1 MKGQLYALVVVIV
14 ALLFSACRSESGSAN
29 VVTPEPTI
37 ESRTITVSELPVEFD
52 ESRTYYY
59 RAANLKDPEH
69 TIIALWQAGFHT
81 TRAWQPLDNPLCAD
95 PLGPTF
101 TVELEV
107 DSPEIV
113 DRGFQRGVGRLFC
126 ATTLT
131 EFLVLGAGS

>member
-1 MKGQLYALVVVIV
+1 MKDQLCASVVVIV
-14 ALLFSACRSESGSAN
+14 ALIFSACQSESGSAN
-29 VVTPEPTI
+29 VAPSEPTI
-37 ESRTITVSELPVEFD
+37 QSRTITVSELPVEFD
-52 ESRTYYY
+52 KSRTYYY
-59 RAANLKDPEH
+59 RAANLQDPEH
-69 TIIALWQAGFHT
+69 MIVALWQAGFHT

-107 DSPEIV
+107 DSPAIV

-131 EFLVLGAGS
+131 EFLVSG